1 MHNGEVL
8 RFEKSLEMA
17 QKQLRETNSGPLI
30 ATNVKQEADLTTK
43 ANIPLTETT
52 KRLSQQ
58 ERTNGESGGAMEPDS
73 PTRSRYDRKPRI
85 QTINFFKTRYY
96 QIKPIKIAIGF
107 LKRVPLLLHHLQE
120 R

>member
-1 MHNGEVL
+1 
-8 RFEKSLEMA
+8 MA

-30 ATNVKQEADLTTK
+30 ATNIKQEADPTTK
-43 ANIPLTETT
+43 TNIPLTETT

-58 ERTNGESGGAMEPDS
+58 ERTNGEDGGPNS

-85 QTINFFKTRYY
+85 QTTTFFKTRYY
-96 QIKPIKIAIGF
+96 QIVPIKIAIGF
-107 LKRVPLLLHHLQE
+107 LKRIPLLLHHLQE

>member
-1 MHNGEVL
+1 
-8 RFEKSLEMA
+8 MA

-30 ATNVKQEADLTTK
+30 ATNIKQEADPITK

-73 PTRSRYDRKPRI
+73 QTRSRYDRKFRFQNSILPDR
-85 QTINFFKTRYY
+85 TY
-96 QIKPIKIAIGF
+96 
-107 LKRVPLLLHHLQE
+107 
-120 R
+120 

>member
-1 MHNGEVL
+1 
-8 RFEKSLEMA
+8 MA
-17 QKQLRETNSGPLI
+17 QKQLRETNTSGPLI
-30 ATNVKQEADLTTK
+30 ATNIKQEADPTTK

-85 QTINFFKTRYY
+85 QTTTFFKTRYY
-96 QIKPIKIAIGF
+96 QIVPIKIAIGF
-107 LKRVPLLLHHLQE
+107 LKRIPLLLHHLQE

>member
-1 MHNGEVL
+1 ML

-30 ATNVKQEADLTTK
+30 GTNIKQEADPTTK

-58 ERTNGESGGAMEPDS
+58 ERCNGESSGPTESAS
-73 PTRSRYDRKPRI
+73 PTRSRYVKEMLI
-85 QTINFFKTRYY
+85 FFGT
-96 QIKPIKIAIGF
+96 
-107 LKRVPLLLHHLQE
+107 
-120 R
+120 

>member
-1 MHNGEVL
+1 ML

-30 ATNVKQEADLTTK
+30 ATNIKQEVDPTTK

-58 ERTNGESGGAMEPDS
+58 ERTNGENGGAMEPDS
-73 PTRSRYDRKPRI
+73 PTRARYARKPRLRRSSFSKLDI
-85 QTINFFKTRYY
+85 IR
-96 QIKPIKIAIGF
+96 
-107 LKRVPLLLHHLQE
+107 
-120 R
+120 